1 MNNQEQNIENFKKN
15 GYCTI
20 KKSVSNDILDIIT
33 QYTLFDEIQNFNPEH
48 KSGHKM
54 VPNAHSVYADPAM
67 ESMLLYLQTTIEKN
81 TGLTLYPT
89 YSYYRIYRDGDELKP
104 HKDRPACEISA
115 TLCFNYDY
123 NNRNFLWPIYIQDSK
138 IEQEPGDLTIYRGCK
153 LFHHRE
159 KLNFG
164 DDEIW
169 HVQGFFHY
177 VDANGPHA
185 DEKFDGRENIG
196 YIERET
202 PVTTLN
208 RSSKK
213 YIEYTK

>member
-1 MNNQEQNIENFKKN
+1 MNNQEQNIENFKN
-15 GYCTI
+15 HGYCTVN
-20 KKSVSNDILDIIT
+20 KSISKDMLDIVT
-33 QYTLFDEIQNFNPEH
+33 QYALFDEIQNFNPEH

-54 VPNAHSVYADPAM
+54 VPNAHSVYADPVM
-67 ESMLLYLQTTIEKN
+67 ESMLLHLQPIIEKN

-104 HKDRPACEISA
+104 HKDRPACEVSA

-123 NNRNFLWPIYIQDSK
+123 NNRNFSWPIYIQGAK
-138 IEQEPGDLTIYRGCK
+138 VEQESGDLTIYRGCK
-153 LFHHRE
+153 LFHHRD
-159 KLNFG
+159 KLNFN

-196 YIERET
+196 YIEKEPSET
-202 PVTTLN
+202 SLTL
-208 RSSKK
+208 STKK
-213 YIEYTK
+213 YIKYTK